1 MSISRCIRSWAE
13 PYPALWDLGR
23 PLLLAWA
30 MPGYWVSHH
39 AAVSARAALDVGE
52 SSLPVSNA
60 AALRLPPGLFLAP
73 GAGGGGGVVQLPQSP
88 RPLPLTLAHGTPP
101 TPAVTTGSLLLVTSV
116 PQAPGLSEALACALA
131 PPLWDPAQA
140 NPAPDSFS
148 LHLLS
153 TPAPSPQA

>member
-1 MSISRCIRSWAE
+1 M
-13 PYPALWDLGR
+13 L
-23 PLLLAWA
+23 
-30 MPGYWVSHH
+30 GYWVSHD
-39 AAVSARAALDVGE
+39 ATVSARAALDVGE

-73 GAGGGGGVVQLPQSP
+73 RGGGGGVQLPQSP

-116 PQAPGLSEALACALA
+116 PQAPGLSEAPACALA

-140 NPAPDSFS
+140 NPAPDSSS

-153 TPAPSPQA
+153 TPAPSPEA